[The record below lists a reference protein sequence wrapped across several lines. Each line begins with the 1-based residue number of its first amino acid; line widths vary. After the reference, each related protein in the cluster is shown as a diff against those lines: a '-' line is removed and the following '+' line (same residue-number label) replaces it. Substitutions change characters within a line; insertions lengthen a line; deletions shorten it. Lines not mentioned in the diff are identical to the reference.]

1 MQERLKQ
8 LRSYFHMTQS
18 EFAKKLGVGQST
30 LAMMEVNKRD
40 ISDRHIKTICAIFG
54 VDENWFRTGEGEMFS
69 PKNNNDGLDELSNRY
84 NLNTLDRHIIMQ
96 YLALDPAQRAVI
108 YNFLRSL
115 VLPSANEQGATLS
128 VEEAESEYIKSCSN
142 FVQKMASSASTI
154 TNDTKTEKQA

>member
-1 MQERLKQ
+1 
-8 LRSYFHMTQS
+8 MTQS

-54 VDENWFRTGEGEMFS
+54 VDENWFRTGEGEMF
-69 PKNNNDGLDELSNRY
+69 PPQNNNDGLDELSNRY

-108 YNFLRSL
+108 YNFLHSL
-115 VLPSANEQGATLS
+115 VLPSTNEQSATPS
-128 VEEAESEYIKSCSN
+128 VEEAENEYIKSISN
-142 FVQKMASSASTI
+142 SAPKRNFSASNT